1 MPDHAAAL
9 DQLIAGLR
17 ARAADPDR
25 RADVM
30 VDSFSASVRTM
41 DLGSLLGMG
50 RSVAGGLNQLLG
62 EIRSTG
68 MPSAESRAA
77 ADAIDAAMRTPAQP
91 MLPAQASAAA
101 VEAAERELGGTL
113 PIALRRAYLE
123 VADGGF
129 GPGAGL
135 IPLSA
140 AMAAYRSYLGESPG
154 PRRSTWPRGVLP
166 VTEREPGHYCVEVAT
181 GRVLDWDPE
190 DLREHSNDAAW
201 QRTFSEVAPSV
212 EAWLTTWVGSRT
224 RAEEMAELMARS
236 QVEEARKARAHIA
249 AMTPEARAA
258 MGLPEVGWEKVVWG
272 GIGLDEDEDG
282 HGEGDGADAGGD
294 GNQGN
299 GA

>member
-1 MPDHAAAL
+1 MTDHDAAI
-9 DQLIAGLR
+9 DHLIAGLK

-25 RADVM
+25 RADVI
-30 VDSFSASVRTM
+30 VDSFSASARTM

-50 RSVAGGLNQLLG
+50 RSVAGGLDQLLG

-91 MLPAQASAAA
+91 TLPAPASSVA
-101 VEAAERELGGTL
+101 VEAAERELGGAL
-113 PIALRRAYLE
+113 PNALRRAYLE

-135 IPLSA
+135 MPLAA
-140 AMAAYRSYLGESPG
+140 AMATYRSYLAESPG

-166 VTEREPGHYCVEVAT
+166 VTEREPGHHCVEVPT

-190 DLREHSNDAAW
+190 DLREHSSDAAW
-201 QRTFSEVAPSV
+201 QRSFSDAAPSV
-212 EAWLTTWVGSRT
+212 EEWLTAWVGSRT
-224 RAEEMAELMARS
+224 QAEEVAELMARS
-236 QVEEARKARAHIA
+236 QVEEARKARAQIA

-258 MGLPEVGWEKVVWG
+258 MGLPEVGWERVVWG
-272 GIGLDEDEDG
+272 GIGLDEDDD
-282 HGEGDGADAGGD
+282 GDGASD

-299 GA
+299 DA

>member
-1 MPDHAAAL
+1 MTDHDAAL
-9 DQLIAGLR
+9 DRLIAGLK

-25 RADVM
+25 RADII

-50 RSVAGGLNQLLG
+50 RSIAGGLNQLLG

-68 MPSAESRAA
+68 MPSAESRAT

-91 MLPAQASAAA
+91 TLPAPASPAAI
-101 VEAAERELGGTL
+101 EAAEGELGDSL

-135 IPLSA
+135 LPLAA
-140 AMAAYRSYLGESPG
+140 AMAVYLSYVADSPG

-166 VTEREPGHYCVEVAT
+166 VTEREPGHYCVEVRT

-190 DLREHSNDAAW
+190 DLRERSNDAAW

-212 EAWLTTWVGSRT
+212 EAWLTTWVCSRT
-224 RAEEMAELMARS
+224 QAEETAERMAEIMARS

-258 MGLPEVGWEKVVWG
+258 MGLPEVGWERVVWG
-272 GIGLDEDEDG
+272 GIGLDED
-282 HGEGDGADAGGD
+282 GEGDGD
-294 GNQGN
+294 GNEGN

>member
-1 MPDHAAAL
+1 MTDNDAAL
-9 DQLIAGLR
+9 DQLIAGLK

-25 RADVM
+25 RADVI

-68 MPSAESRAA
+68 MPSTESRAA

-91 MLPAQASAAA
+91 TLPAPASPVA
-101 VEAAERELGGTL
+101 VEAAEQELGGAL

-135 IPLSA
+135 LPLAA
-140 AMAAYRSYLGESPG
+140 AMATYRSYLAESPG
-154 PRRSTWPRGVLP
+154 PRRSTWPQGVLP
-166 VTEREPGHYCVEVAT
+166 VTEREPGHYCVEVPT

-212 EAWLTTWVGSRT
+212 EAWLTTWAGSRT
-224 RAEEMAELMARS
+224 RTEEMAELMART

-249 AMTPEARAA
+249 AMTPEGRAA
-258 MGLPEVGWEKVVWG
+258 MGLPEVGWEQVVWG
-272 GIGLDEDEDG
+272 GIGLDEDG
-282 HGEGDGADAGGD
+282 AGDGDADGD
-294 GNQGN
+294 SDHGND
-299 GA
+299 A

>member
-1 MPDHAAAL
+1 MTDHDAAL
-9 DQLIAGLR
+9 DQLIAGLQ
-17 ARAADPDR
+17 ARAADPQR
-25 RADVM
+25 RADVI

-62 EIRSTG
+62 EIRSTR
-68 MPSAESRAA
+68 MPSAESRAT
-77 ADAIDAAMRTPAQP
+77 ADALDAAMRTPAQP
-91 MLPAQASAAA
+91 TLPAPASPAA
-101 VEAAERELGGTL
+101 VDAAERELGGAL

-135 IPLSA
+135 LPLDA
-140 AMAAYRSYLGESPG
+140 AMATYRSYIAESPG
-154 PRRSTWPRGVLP
+154 PRRSIWPRGVLP
-166 VTEREPGHYCVEVAT
+166 VTEREPGHHCVEVPA

-190 DLREHSNDAAW
+190 DLRERSNDAAW

-224 RAEEMAELMARS
+224 QAEETADLMAEVIGRS
-236 QVEEARKARAHIA
+236 QVEEARKARAQIA

-258 MGLPEVGWEKVVWG
+258 MGLPEVGWERVVWG
-272 GIGLDEDEDG
+272 GIGLDEADDD
-282 HGEGDGADAGGD
+282 GDGASD

-299 GA
+299 DA

>member
-1 MPDHAAAL
+1 MTDDDAAL
-9 DQLIAGLR
+9 DQLIAGLK

-25 RADVM
+25 RADVI

-62 EIRSTG
+62 EIRTTG
-68 MPSAESRAA
+68 MPSAESRPA
-77 ADAIDAAMRTPAQP
+77 ADEIAAAMRTPAKP
-91 MLPAQASAAA
+91 TLPAPATSAA
-101 VEAAERELGGTL
+101 VEAAERELGGAL
-113 PIALRRAYLE
+113 PIVLRRAYLE

-135 IPLSA
+135 IPLAA
-140 AMAAYRSYLGESPG
+140 AMATYRSYIAESPG

-166 VTEREPGHYCVEVAT
+166 VTEREPGHNCVEVPT

-224 RAEEMAELMARS
+224 QAEETAELMARS
-236 QVEEARKARAHIA
+236 QAEEARKARAHIA

-272 GIGLDEDEDG
+272 GIGLGEDEDG
-282 HGEGDGADAGGD
+282 AADGDGASDANH
-294 GNQGN
+294 GND
-299 GA
+299 A

>member
-1 MPDHAAAL
+1 MTDHPAAL
-9 DQLIAGLR
+9 DRLIAALQ
-17 ARAADPDR
+17 ARASDPER
-25 RADVM
+25 RADVI
-30 VDSFSASVRTM
+30 VDSFSASARTI

-91 MLPAQASAAA
+91 TLPAPASAAA
-101 VEAAERELGGTL
+101 VEAAERELGEAL

-135 IPLSA
+135 IPLAA
-140 AMAAYRSYLGESPG
+140 AMATYRSYLAESPG
-154 PRRSTWPRGVLP
+154 PRRSSWPSGVLP
-166 VTEREPGHYCVEVAT
+166 VTEREPGHYCVEVTT

-212 EAWLTTWVGSRT
+212 EAWLRTWVGSRT
-224 RAEEMAELMARS
+224 QAEEMAELMARS
-236 QVEEARKARAHIA
+236 QVDEARKARAHIA

-272 GIGLDEDEDG
+272 GIGLDEDG
-282 HGEGDGADAGGD
+282 GAAGGD
-294 GNQGN
+294 GGGDGN
-299 GA
+299 HGNDA